1 MSESGILVEVD
12 DGVARITINRPERR
26 NALDT
31 GSRDALL
38 AALDSARA
46 DAGVRAVLLTGAG
59 DAFCSGADLSGG
71 GGRSDTPTTSA
82 PAPPSPSPSPPGIDS
97 RAVNETL
104 RSGSQ
109 RLIRTL
115 WEFDKPTVA
124 AVAGPAAGMGAHL
137 ALACDLVV
145 MAEGARLIEVFARRG
160 LVVDAMGAFLLPRLI
175 GLGRAKQLILLADDL
190 GAEQAL
196 DWGLAQ
202 LVTSRVALL
211 DEAGAWAQRLAKGP
225 TRALG
230 LSKTLLNRSLESSLD
245 QSLLDEA
252 MAVALNTSS
261 ADLREGMV
269 AFMERRPPQFI
280 GR

>member
-26 NALDT
+26 NALDA

-71 GGRSDTPTTSA
+71 GGRSDAATTTA

-97 RAVNETL
+97 RAVTETL

-160 LVVDAMGAFLLPRLI
+160 LVVDAMGAFLLTVGHWALVQAAKFDPQLSQVYVRHIRYQDYYPARAPISASPPRI
-175 GLGRAKQLILLADDL
+175 RVSVPTPKEMRA
-190 GAEQAL
+190 
-196 DWGLAQ
+196 
-202 LVTSRVALL
+202 
-211 DEAGAWAQRLAKGP
+211 
-225 TRALG
+225 
-230 LSKTLLNRSLESSLD
+230 
-245 QSLLDEA
+245 
-252 MAVALNTSS
+252 
-261 ADLREGMV
+261 
-269 AFMERRPPQFI
+269 
-280 GR
+280 